1 MRPSPPHPIL
11 NPPTTTPKPHPP
23 AQAPIAPALESATSL
38 PLRIRIPK
46 QAVGAVYNMNNSDGI
61 PTRI

>member
-23 AQAPIAPALESATSL
+23 TQAPISPALESATPP
-38 PLRIRIPK
+38 PLRIRILK
-46 QAVGAVYNMNNSDGI
+46 KAVGAV
-61 PTRI
+61 